1 MTFEKWW
8 AENWSNTFAVEV
20 LNEAFKDLAK
30 RAFQA
35 GQESTTPVENK
46 EKMSNTLAAT
56 GRKPV

>member
-1 MTFEKWW
+1 MTFENWW
-8 AENWSNTFAVEV
+8 AENWSSPFAVEV

-46 EKMSNTLAAT
+46 EKTPHTLAAT
-56 GRKPV
+56 GRKSV